1 MKTTFSHT
9 ATVLII
15 FTCFAACEKSG
26 TAETANS
33 VSIADETSPATAND
47 SISSVATMAVK
58 DKQFIKSAEV
68 SMEVKD
74 VYDATVYIEKS
85 LKDLGGFVTSS
96 DLNSQIL
103 SEETFA
109 ISDENA
115 IMVRKFQTENT
126 MQVRVPTEK
135 LGDLL
140 LLINNKKVFVT
151 SRSILAEDVTTNIK
165 LAELEAK
172 RNSKS
177 AANIEKLHLDKGK
190 VKMSDD
196 NQQEGNY
203 QKISALDMQDQLKY
217 SNVDIY
223 LKEPQLRLAE
233 IPVSNTK
240 NRDDQYQNNFNYEA
254 KNAVSEGFYLIQSI
268 ILGMLKIWP
277 LIIIGGFIF
286 YILRKRKTPGKVENP
301 TTPQ

>member
-9 ATVLII
+9 AIVLII

-33 VSIADETSPATAND
+33 VNIADETSPAATND

-115 IMVRKFQTENT
+115 MMVRKFQTENT
-126 MQVRVPTEK
+126 MQVRVPTDQ
-135 LGDLL
+135 LSDLL
-140 LLINNKKVFVT
+140 LLINNKKMFLT

-177 AANIEKLHLDKGK
+177 AENIEKLHLDKGK

-203 QKISALDMQDQLKY
+203 QKISAFDMQDQLKY

-240 NRDDQYQNNFNYEA
+240 NRDDQYHYNFIYEA

>member
-9 ATVLII
+9 AIVLII

-26 TAETANS
+26 TAETASS
-33 VSIADETSPATAND
+33 VSIADETSPAATNH

-96 DLNSQIL
+96 DLNSHIL

-115 IMVRKFQTENT
+115 MMVRKFQTENT

-140 LLINNKKVFVT
+140 LLINNKKVFLA
-151 SRSILAEDVTTNIK
+151 SRTILAEDVTTNIK

-177 AANIEKLHLDKGK
+177 AENIEKLHLDKGK

-203 QKISALDMQDQLKY
+203 QEISAFDMQDQLKY
-217 SNVDIY
+217 SNVNIY

-286 YILRKRKTPGKVENP
+286 YILRKRKTPGKFENP

>member
-9 ATVLII
+9 AIVLII

-33 VSIADETSPATAND
+33 VNIADEASPAAAND

-103 SEETFA
+103 SEETLA

-115 IMVRKFQTENT
+115 MMVRKFQTENT

-135 LGDLL
+135 LGELL
-140 LLINNKKVFVT
+140 LLINNKKVFLT
-151 SRSILAEDVTTNIK
+151 SRSILAEDVTSNIK
-165 LAELEAK
+165 LAELEAE

-177 AANIEKLHLDKGK
+177 AENIKKLHLDKGK
-190 VKMSDD
+190 IKMSDD

-203 QKISALDMQDQLKY
+203 QKISAFDMQDQLKY
-217 SNVDIY
+217 SNIDIY

-277 LIIIGGFIF
+277 LIIIGGLIF
-286 YILRKRKTPGKVENP
+286 YILRKRKTLGKFENP

>member
-9 ATVLII
+9 AIVLII
-15 FTCFAACEKSG
+15 LTCFAACKKSG
-26 TAETANS
+26 PAETANS
-33 VSIADETSPATAND
+33 VCIADETSPAATND

-115 IMVRKFQTENT
+115 MMVRKFQTENT

-140 LLINNKKVFVT
+140 LLINNKKVFLT
-151 SRSILAEDVTTNIK
+151 SRTILAEDVTSNIK

-177 AANIEKLHLDKGK
+177 AENIEKLHLHKGK
-190 VKMSDD
+190 VKMSDE
-196 NQQEGNY
+196 NEQEGNY
-203 QKISALDMQDQLKY
+203 QKISAFDMQDQLKY

-223 LKEPQLRLAE
+223 LKEPQLRVAE

-240 NRDDQYQNNFNYEA
+240 NRDDQYQNNFIYEA

-277 LIIIGGFIF
+277 LIIIGGLIF

>member
-9 ATVLII
+9 AIVLIM

-33 VSIADETSPATAND
+33 VSIADENSPAATND

-103 SEETFA
+103 SEETLA

-115 IMVRKFQTENT
+115 IIVRKFQTENT

>member
-9 ATVLII
+9 AIVLIM

-33 VSIADETSPATAND
+33 VNIADETSPAATND

-115 IMVRKFQTENT
+115 MIVRKFQTENT

-140 LLINNKKVFVT
+140 LLINNKKVFLT
-151 SRSILAEDVTTNIK
+151 SRTILAEDVTLNIK

-177 AANIEKLHLDKGK
+177 AENIEKLRLDKGK

-203 QKISALDMQDQLKY
+203 QKISAFDMQDQVKY

-240 NRDDQYQNNFNYEA
+240 NRDDQYQYNFIYEA
-254 KNAVSEGFYLIQSI
+254 KNAVLEGFYLIQSI

-301 TTPQ
+301 TSPQ

>member
-9 ATVLII
+9 AIVLIM

-33 VSIADETSPATAND
+33 VNIADETSPAATND

-115 IMVRKFQTENT
+115 MIVRKFQTENT

-140 LLINNKKVFVT
+140 LLINNKKVFLT
-151 SRSILAEDVTTNIK
+151 SRTILAEDVTLNIK

-177 AANIEKLHLDKGK
+177 AENIEKLRLDKGK

-203 QKISALDMQDQLKY
+203 QKISAFDMQDQLKY

-240 NRDDQYQNNFNYEA
+240 NRDDQYQYNFIYEA
-254 KNAVSEGFYLIQSI
+254 KNAVLEGFYLIQSI

-301 TTPQ
+301 TSPQ